1 MTAPTR
7 AWPLPTTPTPA
18 PQIFPGAQ
26 QAAQALTRPENPAAV
41 LRALIN
47 LRGITTARRILDQMQ
62 TDLTIAARQTH
73 STKG

>member
-1 MTAPTR
+1 MNTSTR

-26 QAAQALTRPENPAAV
+26 QAAEALTRHENPAAV
-41 LRALIN
+41 LRALIA

-62 TDLTIAARQTH
+62 TELDIAARETH